1 MQHVIDSTPA
11 IFTMR
16 FLIMKELI
24 FKIATL
30 STHSREFVRDRLNY
44 IKKERIMTFRI
55 DSHHIPVIPRH
66 FRKATNL
73 WIPTLITQVTLILQ
87 NGVEFNY
94 LVWILNKFK
103 PNIVLNLE
111 FENFT
116 DEEVGSE
123 KFMELLG
130 YYTIN
135 EVTMAK
141 SSFVLKSSA
150 SYLIGPAKKI
160 RAQNSVMKFQRI
172 DQVLSCELFKVENC
186 KIYIA
191 HQVDCLFANVKRC
204 HMNNTFIKENW
215 PVLFS
220 SNLKELVVKRT
231 VNQ

>member
-1 MQHVIDSTPA
+1 
-11 IFTMR
+11 
-16 FLIMKELI
+16 
-24 FKIATL
+24 
-30 STHSREFVRDRLNY
+30 
-44 IKKERIMTFRI
+44 MTFRV
-55 DSHHIPVIPRH
+55 DSNNLPVIPKH
-66 FRKATNL
+66 FRKYNL
-73 WIPTLITQVTLILQ
+73 WIPNLITQVTFILS

-103 PNIVLNLE
+103 PNIILNLE

-135 EVTMAK
+135 EVTLSK

-160 RAQNSVMKFQRI
+160 RASNSILKFQRI

-204 HMNNTFIKENW
+204 HMNNTFIKDNW

-220 SNLKELVVKRT
+220 SNLKELVIKRT
-231 VNQ
+231 VN